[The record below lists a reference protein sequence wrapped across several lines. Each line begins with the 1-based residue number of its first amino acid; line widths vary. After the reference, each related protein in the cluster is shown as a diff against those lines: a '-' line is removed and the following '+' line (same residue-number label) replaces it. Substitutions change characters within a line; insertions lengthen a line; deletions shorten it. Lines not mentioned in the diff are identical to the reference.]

1 MDKRLILAV
10 AGAGKTTHIVN
21 SLTPEKRSLIITYT
35 KCNYDNLLCKIAKKF
50 NERWPEN
57 VTLMRYF
64 PFLYQFCY
72 KPFLADIIRA
82 KGITYNDPPPRIP
95 NTKRAYY
102 ISPQGYFYSNR
113 LAYYF
118 EKRDVIE
125 DIKYRITKYFDEFV
139 VDEVQDIAGRDFNFL
154 ELLMLMDTDMLFVGD
169 FYQHTFDTSRDQ
181 NVNKSLFDDFKKYI
195 KRFESKGISCDNNT
209 LARSRRCGHA
219 VCDYIT
225 ENLGIEI
232 GSNRNTEDDTSVIFV
247 SGLDEAK
254 QILEDDKIIKLHY
267 WKSRRYGADH
277 RNWGETKGEDKYQD
291 VCVLLNKKTMEEYHA
306 GQLSKLAPS
315 TRNRL
320 YVAITRAR
328 GNVYLIDESMCKVLM

>member
-1 MDKRLILAV
+1 M
-10 AGAGKTTHIVN
+10 
-21 SLTPEKRSLIITYT
+21 
-35 KCNYDNLLCKIAKKF
+35 
-50 NERWPEN
+50 
-57 VTLMRYF
+57 MRYF

-118 EKRDVIE
+118 EKKDVIE

-169 FYQHTFDTSRDQ
+169 FYQ
-181 NVNKSLFDDFKKYI
+181 
-195 KRFESKGISCDNNT
+195 
-209 LARSRRCGHA
+209 
-219 VCDYIT
+219 
-225 ENLGIEI
+225 
-232 GSNRNTEDDTSVIFV
+232 
-247 SGLDEAK
+247 
-254 QILEDDKIIKLHY
+254 
-267 WKSRRYGADH
+267 
-277 RNWGETKGEDKYQD
+277 
-291 VCVLLNKKTMEEYHA
+291 LNKKTMEGYHA
-306 GQLSKLAPS
+306 GRLSKLAPS

>member
-1 MDKRLILAV
+1 M
-10 AGAGKTTHIVN
+10 AGKCDVDEI
-21 SLTPEKRSLIITYT
+21 L
-35 KCNYDNLLCKIAKKF
+35 
-50 NERWPEN
+50 
-57 VTLMRYF
+57 

-72 KPFLADIIRA
+72 KPFLADIIQA
-82 KGITYNDPPPRIP
+82 KGITYDDPPHGIL
-95 NTKRAYY
+95 NTKREYY

-118 EKRDVIE
+118 EKKGVIE

-139 VDEVQDIAGRDFNFL
+139 VDEVQDIASRDFNFL

-181 NVNKSLFDDFKKYI
+181 NVNSSLFNDFKKYI

-209 LARSRRCGHA
+209 LARSWRCGHG

-225 ENLGIEI
+225 DNLGIEI
-232 GSNRNTEDDTSVIFV
+232 RSNRKTRNDTSVIFV
-247 SGLDEAK
+247 SGVDEAK

-267 WKSRRYGADH
+267 WKSRSYGVDH

-306 GQLSKLAPS
+306 GRLSKLAPS

>member
-50 NERWPEN
+50 NERWPKN
-57 VTLMRYF
+57 VTLMRYL

-118 EKRDVIE
+118 EKKDVIE

-181 NVNKSLFDDFKKYI
+181 NVNSSLFNDFKKYI
-195 KRFESKGISCDNNT
+195 KRFQSKGISCDNNT
-209 LARSRRCGHA
+209 LARSWRCGHG

-225 ENLGIEI
+225 DNLGIEI
-232 GSNRNTEDDTSVIFV
+232 RSNRNTEDDTSVIFV
-247 SGLDEAK
+247 SGIDEAK

-267 WKSRRYGADH
+267 RKSRRYGADH

-328 GNVYLIDESMCKVLM
+328 GNVYLIDESMCKVLI

>member
-50 NERWPEN
+50 NERWPKN
-57 VTLMRYF
+57 VTLMRYL

-82 KGITYNDPPPRIP
+82 KGITYNDPPRGIL
-95 NTKRAYY
+95 NTKREYY

-113 LAYYF
+113 LAYCF
-118 EKRDVIE
+118 DKKDVIE

-181 NVNKSLFDDFKKYI
+181 NVNSSLFNDFK
-195 KRFESKGISCDNNT
+195 N
-209 LARSRRCGHA
+209 
-219 VCDYIT
+219 
-225 ENLGIEI
+225 
-232 GSNRNTEDDTSVIFV
+232 
-247 SGLDEAK
+247 SGR
-254 QILEDDKIIKLHY
+254 Q
-267 WKSRRYGADH
+267 KS
-277 RNWGETKGEDKYQD
+277 
-291 VCVLLNKKTMEEYHA
+291 
-306 GQLSKLAPS
+306 
-315 TRNRL
+315 
-320 YVAITRAR
+320 
-328 GNVYLIDESMCKVLM
+328 